1 MDKRYICEHPGRST
15 SSRVTTSL
23 ITPLTPLHPTVQS
36 VSSAALYC
44 RCINTR
50 PMVQQKRIRRLE
62 VFPPAPHCSQTEIIS
77 GGGGCWCFN
86 YGAIYLKMKSSPSI

>member
-1 MDKRYICEHPGRST
+1 MRS
-15 SSRVTTSL
+15 TSL

-77 GGGGCWCFN
+77 GGGGVGMDFWIRKFRHLIGMN
-86 YGAIYLKMKSSPSI
+86 NNKVRVDF